1 MQVLR
6 IRYTFQPAYWVRDG
20 DYTGLAPDTNK
31 GRIVMRS
38 ISFAIA
44 VIVAVLVITETAKS
58 EESPVWQPLA
68 EKIVGFID
76 EAEVRYQEGDAK
88 AAQRAVVEAYFGVF
102 EDRKMEAAMRTTI
115 GAKHTYLVE
124 KQFGSMR
131 KAIKNRESPDIVNEI
146 AEGIR
151 QAMRRDAKV
160 LDEADIP
167 TGVFRVN
174 Q

>member
-1 MQVLR
+1 
-6 IRYTFQPAYWVRDG
+6 
-20 DYTGLAPDTNK
+20 
-31 GRIVMRS
+31 MRS
-38 ISFAIA
+38 MSFAMA
-44 VIVAVLVITETAKS
+44 VVGAVLVMTETAKS
-58 EESPVWQPLA
+58 EGPPVWQPLA
-68 EKIVGFID
+68 EKIVDFID
-76 EAEVRYQEGDAK
+76 KAEVRYQEGDAK